1 MLRARSWPAANGAL
15 SRTDQAP
22 VVSTCAV
29 PTSLPEVE
37 LYSATVVGGVRT
49 SEPPGIVEV
58 PSTRYS
64 LPAVY
69 FSVLVVIASVLTGI
83 ETWTGALLFVPL
95 TAITWTT
102 AGAFCAA
109 FGRFAEVYLL
119 TSYGFTLTVGLAVV
133 PLVKVTCGPLT
144 YDHS

>member
-1 MLRARSWPAANGAL
+1 MDQLGAPATVALAKPPREVTTVMLAARSWPAANGAR

-37 LYSATVVGGVRT
+37 LYSATVVAGVR
-49 SEPPGIVEV
+49 SSDSPGIVEV

-69 FSVLVVIASVLTGI
+69 FSVGVVIPSVFTGI
-83 ETWTGALLFVPL
+83 VSWTGALLVVPL
-95 TAITWTT
+95 TAITCTT
-102 AGAFCAA
+102 AAVVWAPLGM
-109 FGRFAEVYLL
+109 FAEV
-119 TSYGFTLTVGLAVV
+119 
-133 PLVKVTCGPLT
+133 
-144 YDHS
+144 